1 MKYDKHALLE
11 YDKQNFSLDGRQRK
25 IDSKVAGGMAP
36 LAAEYAVD
44 TAYYAARNTACEI
57 RNPNG

>member
-1 MKYDKHALLE
+1 MLDKHDLLE
-11 YDKQNFSLDGRQRK
+11 YDKRNFSLDGRQREIDDK
-25 IDSKVAGGMAP
+25 IADGMAP

-44 TAYYAARNTACEI
+44 TAYYAARNAACEI